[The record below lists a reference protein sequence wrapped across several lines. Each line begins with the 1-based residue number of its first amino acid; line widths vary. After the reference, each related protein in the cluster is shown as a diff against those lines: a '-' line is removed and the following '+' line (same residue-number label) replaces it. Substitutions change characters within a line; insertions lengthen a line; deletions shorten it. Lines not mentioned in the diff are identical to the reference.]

1 MLRWIPRTG
10 MMRAIVLGTLG
21 LAASA
26 HPADA
31 GDVAAGRKKAVQC
44 QACHGLDGL
53 AKIPGAPH
61 LAGQV
66 EDYLVKAIRAYKTGA
81 RKDEMMT
88 VVTRQLSDED
98 IEDLAAFYAGLSRRA
113 D

>member
-1 MLRWIPRTG
+1 MALL
-10 MMRAIVLGTLG
+10 AI
-21 LAASA
+21 AQ
-26 HPADA
+26 PADA

-66 EDYLVKAIRAYKTGA
+66 EDYLVKAIRAYKAGA